1 MEVSIDT
8 AWDDA
13 QVDQSNAARGR
24 GGGPNTQEGKEV
36 VRWNATR
43 HGISSPKPVVPGLE
57 RRPPSFAPRYWQ
69 TVSQNERPSSQKSR
83 GGRHH
88 GVDKEE

>member
-1 MEVSIDT
+1 MILSAIEGD
-8 AWDDA
+8 
-13 QVDQSNAARGR
+13 SNMPK
-24 GGGPNTQEGKEV
+24 GGPATQEGKDV
-36 VRWNATR
+36 VKWNATR

-57 RRPPSFAPRYWQ
+57 KRGSRRPPSFAPRSWQ
-69 TVSQNERPSSQKSR
+69 TVSKNERPSSQKSR